1 MTPTLVRHHPR
12 TASAPPADRAARAR
26 DWAEIQE
33 RMLVPL
39 YEAVYEHLEV
49 GRRSRLLG
57 LGCGS
62 GLALLMAAARG
73 ASVTGVDTD
82 RSRIALARERLTPEP
97 DRAREAR
104 EAREAHDGARDGGA
118 LLFEGGP
125 EAAADPVRP
134 RFSVITVFQPIGCTA
149 GDSEGL
155 VPALEA
161 AVPLAERGSPVVL
174 AGWGPPERC
183 ATSAVLRVASR
194 LTERLRGAGGW
205 RPTRRDDLEEV
216 ATRAG
221 LKPDGSGRVACPFGY
236 ADLEN
241 AVRGLLSTGLFDAA
255 VRATDQAQVE
265 KEVTEA
271 LHAHVR
277 ADGTVWMPNVFRY
290 LIARTP

>member
-12 TASAPPADRAARAR
+12 TAATPADPAARAR

-49 GRRSRLLG
+49 GKGSRLLG
-57 LGCGS
+57 LDCGS
-62 GLALLMAAARG
+62 GLALLMAVTRG
-73 ASVTGVDTD
+73 ARVTGVDTD
-82 RSRIALARERLTPEP
+82 RSRLALARERLLAPEP
-97 DRAREAR
+97 ERSGEAKAR
-104 EAREAHDGARDGGA
+104 
-118 LLFEGGP
+118 LVEGGP
-125 EAAADPVRP
+125 EEAGDPALP
-134 RFSVITVFQPIGCTA
+134 RFDVITVFQPIGCTA

-194 LTERLRGAGGW
+194 LTERLRGGGGW
-205 RPTRRDDLEEV
+205 RPTRRDDLEDV

-236 ADLEN
+236 ADLES
-241 AVRGLLSTGLFDAA
+241 AVRGLMSTGLFDAA